1 MVVSWSR
8 GRALRGPHHWS
19 EATPRVSTFTRTI
32 YHRGMDLQLDGRRAI
47 VTGGSRGIGLAV
59 ARVLATEGAR
69 VALVARGVPALEEA
83 ARALSAVAA
92 AADAG
97 GNATLGERE
106 PHVIAVPAD

>member
-1 MVVSWSR
+1 
-8 GRALRGPHHWS
+8 
-19 EATPRVSTFTRTI
+19 
-32 YHRGMDLQLDGRRAI
+32 MDLQLDGRRAI

-59 ARVLATEGAR
+59 ARTLATEGAR
-69 VALVARGVPALEEA
+69 VALVARGTAALEEA

-106 PHVIAVPAD
+106 PRVVAVPADTGIDDSVAAMIARVVDEFGGVDILVN